1 MRTLWALIACGLLL
15 LGCRKSDEVDPI
27 PVLTFESI
35 SEADVVQFENLV
47 TLTLG
52 YTDQDGDLGE
62 EDPDALSLRI
72 KDDRLEDY
80 DWYHIPPLTPCL
92 DDLNISG
99 TFEVELPPLFLLGS
113 GSSEATRFT
122 VQIRDRA
129 GNWSNPVQSPEV
141 VIHE

>member
-1 MRTLWALIACGLLL
+1 MRTAALLTFCTLLL
-15 LGCRKSDEVDPI
+15 LGCRKEEEVTAI

-35 SEADVVQFENLV
+35 SETDVVQFENLI

-52 YTDQDGDLGE
+52 YSDEDGDLGE
-62 EDPDALSLRI
+62 VDPDNLSLRI

-99 TFEVELPPLFLLGS
+99 TFDVELPPLFLLGS
-113 GSSEATRFT
+113 GSSESTRFT

-129 GNWSNPVQSPEV
+129 GNWSNPVQTPEV
-141 VIHE
+141 LIHE